1 MRSHT
6 KIRATT
12 IGGLA
17 KASGVKVTTIRY
29 YESIGLIDPPGR
41 SEGGQR
47 LYDHDAAN
55 RMSFIRHARD
65 LGFSLEAIRDLIAL
79 SSNKDRSC
87 AEIDDIAKHH
97 AADIRH
103 RIKRLK
109 ALQRELQ
116 RMIAACAVN
125 RVSDC
130 RVLAVLTDHDL
141 CATPDHGRD
150 EDGGRVDS
158 KRAKAKR
165 HFPSRT
171 AARA

>member
-1 MRSHT
+1 MPAQQNFRP
-6 KIRATT
+6 TT

-17 KASGVKVTTIRY
+17 RASGVKVTTIRY
-29 YESIGLIDPPGR
+29 YESIGLIDAPDR

-47 LYDHDAAN
+47 LYDRGAVD

-79 SSNKDRSC
+79 SSNGERSC
-87 AEIDDIAKHH
+87 AEIDEIARRH

-109 ALQRELQ
+109 ALEREME
-116 RMIAACAVN
+116 RMIKSCSVN

-130 RVLAVLTDHDL
+130 RVLAVLADHEL
-141 CATPDHGRD
+141 CAAPEHGRS
-150 EDGGRVDS
+150 EES
-158 KRAKAKR
+158 ARAKRKG
-165 HFPSRT
+165 P
-171 AARA
+171 